1 MFCSPNAGHVII
13 AELLRSRNGALWVK
27 KYGNLCFWKILVL
40 RKSCVR
46 PPVHVSGCEMPRFNT
61 ICVKLGIGH
70 PCCDQLTAV
79 KKGYPLT
86 SVTWLHRGLRYT
98 THRSEEIFQSYPLTS
113 CSFLI
118 DRRRRSIFLKVE
130 FSLLPTYGQS
140 IIHWRRHFLKHP
152 SRASLSALAKSIY
165 YKLKARGRHTPNHV
179 TAWPST
185 SRMRTAI

>member
-1 MFCSPNAGHVII
+1 MVIY
-13 AELLRSRNGALWVK
+13 ASK
-27 KYGNLCFWKILVL
+27 KFWCWGN
-40 RKSCVR
+40 RPYVR
-46 PPVHVSGCEMPRFNT
+46 PPLHVSGCQITHFIT

-70 PCCDQLTAV
+70 TCCDQLTAV

-130 FSLLPTYGQS
+130 FSLLSTYDQS

-152 SRASLSALAKSIY
+152 SRASPSALAKSINF
-165 YKLKARGRHTPNHV
+165 KLKARGTHTPNHV
-179 TAWPST
+179 TA
-185 SRMRTAI
+185 